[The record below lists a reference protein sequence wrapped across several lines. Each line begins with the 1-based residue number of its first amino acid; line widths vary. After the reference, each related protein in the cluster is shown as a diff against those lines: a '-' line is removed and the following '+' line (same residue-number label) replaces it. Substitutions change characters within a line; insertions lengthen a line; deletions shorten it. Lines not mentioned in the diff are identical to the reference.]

1 MLSSQGTAGEKG
13 IKGEKGEKG
22 DTGLRGEAGSPGLK
36 GEAGAKVMKHSL
48 KFYQVLG
55 ILACVAGVR
64 RGREN
69 PAGEREFVTLLVL
82 SPVLLFSSPSNTC

>member
-1 MLSSQGTAGEKG
+1 MRDLRARPFKHCISFCSSSHPFLVHASQGTAGEKG

-55 ILACVAGVR
+55 M
-64 RGREN
+64 
-69 PAGEREFVTLLVL
+69 
-82 SPVLLFSSPSNTC
+82 